1 MFCQKISNQSRVILG
16 AAALHLRTVV
26 PGAKFQGLSH
36 FEWKCWNICN
46 DDPNMQRGPRIP
58 AASQRL
64 WQSSGRSPT
73 VPHLPDGAV
82 KAQKRQRARQ
92 ARIAA
97 ATSITE
103 VLERKVEEV
112 DRRTICSGA
121 PASVTN
127 EVVVWSVHRLSV
139 WHFVTPPS
147 TPRIT

>member
-1 MFCQKISNQSRVILG
+1 MLRLPDLPSTHLHTIRGLKSKSVSRDFGKEMFCRKISNQSRVILG

-82 KAQKRQRARQ
+82 KAQKRQTPSSEDSRLPSR
-92 ARIAA
+92 
-97 ATSITE
+97 
-103 VLERKVEEV
+103 ERLMALWWL
-112 DRRTICSGA
+112 R
-121 PASVTN
+121 
-127 EVVVWSVHRLSV
+127 
-139 WHFVTPPS
+139 
-147 TPRIT
+147 